1 MLFGEFQIGFKV
13 DVDLIHLKGMIQA
26 ILGLHFALKTPINF
40 RLKRT
45 YRLEDVVWII
55 PRWLFKRMAIFD
67 I

>member
-1 MLFGEFQIGFKV
+1 MVWRRMLFGEFQDGFKV

-45 YRLEDVVWII
+45 YRLEDVV
-55 PRWLFKRMAIFD
+55 
-67 I
+67 